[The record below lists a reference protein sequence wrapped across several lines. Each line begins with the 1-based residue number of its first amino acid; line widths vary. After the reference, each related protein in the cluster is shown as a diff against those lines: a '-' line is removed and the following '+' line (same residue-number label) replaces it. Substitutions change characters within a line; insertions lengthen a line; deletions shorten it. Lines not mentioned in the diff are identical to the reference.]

1 MSESTKDDVVAGEVT
16 MTQETLNQDGRSG
29 SPIASNYSKS
39 SEFSVSETSESEPQI
54 PVQND
59 IQMMLNDF
67 NQKIEENDRSI
78 KRIEES
84 ITALYGRLDKTHN
97 GETTTSSQKKMNKK
111 EDKKQKQKKMNK
123 KEDKKQ
129 KQKKMNKKEDKKQK
143 QKKMNKKED
152 KKKGK
157 GSISSKGITKSEK
170 KKSKKL
176 RTKTN
181 NINVREK
188 NKGKN
193 K

>member
-16 MTQETLNQDGRSG
+16 MAQETLNQDGRSG

-39 SEFSVSETSESEPQI
+39 SESSVSETSESEPQI

-97 GETTTSSQKKMNKK
+97 GETTTSSPKKMNKK
-111 EDKKQKQKKMNK
+111 EDKKQKKMNK
-123 KEDKKQ
+123 KEDK
-129 KQKKMNKKEDKKQK
+129 K

-157 GSISSKGITKSEK
+157 GSKPSKGITKSEK

-176 RTKTN
+176 RTKTK

>member
-39 SEFSVSETSESEPQI
+39 SESSVSETSESEPQI

-97 GETTTSSQKKMNKK
+97 GETTTSSPKKMNKK
-111 EDKKQKQKKMNK
+111 EDKKQKKMNK
-123 KEDKKQ
+123 KEDK
-129 KQKKMNKKEDKKQK
+129 K

-157 GSISSKGITKSEK
+157 GSKPSKGITKSEK

-176 RTKTN
+176 RTKTK

>member
-16 MTQETLNQDGRSG
+16 MTQETLNQDDRSG

-39 SEFSVSETSESEPQI
+39 SESSESSESSVSETSESEPQI
-54 PVQND
+54 LVQND

-84 ITALYGRLDKTHN
+84 ITALYGRLDKTYN
-97 GETTTSSQKKMNKK
+97 GETTTSSPKKMNKK
-111 EDKKQKQKKMNK
+111 EDKKQKKMNK

-129 KQKKMNKKEDKKQK
+129 KKMNKKEDKK

-157 GSISSKGITKSEK
+157 GSKSSKGITKSEK

-176 RTKTN
+176 RTKTKN
-181 NINVREK
+181 KNVREK
-188 NKGKN
+188 PR
-193 K
+193 

>member
-97 GETTTSSQKKMNKK
+97 GETTTSSPKKMNKK

-123 KEDKKQ
+123 KEDK
-129 KQKKMNKKEDKKQK
+129 K

>member
-97 GETTTSSQKKMNKK
+97 GETTTSSP
-111 EDKKQKQKKMNK
+111 
-123 KEDKKQ
+123 
-129 KQKKMNKKEDKKQK
+129 KKMNKKEDKKQK

>member
-39 SEFSVSETSESEPQI
+39 SESSVSETSESEPQI

-84 ITALYGRLDKTHN
+84 ITALYGRLDKAHN
-97 GETTTSSQKKMNKK
+97 GETTTSSPKKMNKK
-111 EDKKQKQKKMNK
+111 EDKKQKKMNK

-129 KQKKMNKKEDKKQK
+129 K
-143 QKKMNKKED
+143 KMNKKED
-152 KKKGK
+152 KKKGQ
-157 GSISSKGITKSEK
+157 GSKPSKGIPKSEK

-176 RTKTN
+176 RTKTK

>member
-16 MTQETLNQDGRSG
+16 MTQETLNQDDRSG

-39 SEFSVSETSESEPQI
+39 SESSESSESSVSETSESEAQI
-54 PVQND
+54 LVQND

-84 ITALYGRLDKTHN
+84 ITALYGRLDNTYN
-97 GETTTSSQKKMNKK
+97 GETTTSSPKKMNKK
-111 EDKKQKQKKMNK
+111 EDKKQKKMNK
-123 KEDKKQ
+123 KEDK
-129 KQKKMNKKEDKKQK
+129 K

-157 GSISSKGITKSEK
+157 GGKSSKGITKSEK

-176 RTKTN
+176 RTMTKN
-181 NINVREK
+181 KNVREK
-188 NKGKN
+188 NQGKN

>member
-39 SEFSVSETSESEPQI
+39 SESSVSETSESEPQI

-97 GETTTSSQKKMNKK
+97 GETTTSSPKKMNKK
-111 EDKKQKQKKMNK
+111 EDKKQKKMNK
-123 KEDKKQ
+123 KEDK
-129 KQKKMNKKEDKKQK
+129 K

-176 RTKTN
+176 RTKTK

>member
-16 MTQETLNQDGRSG
+16 MTQETLNQDDRSG

-39 SEFSVSETSESEPQI
+39 SESSESSESSVSETSESEPQI
-54 PVQND
+54 LVQND

-84 ITALYGRLDKTHN
+84 ITALYGRLDKTYN
-97 GETTTSSQKKMNKK
+97 GETTTSSPKKMNKK
-111 EDKKQKQKKMNK
+111 EDK
-123 KEDKKQ
+123 
-129 KQKKMNKKEDKKQK
+129 K

-157 GSISSKGITKSEK
+157 GSKSSKGITKSEK

-176 RTKTN
+176 RTKTKN
-181 NINVREK
+181 KNVREK
-188 NKGKN
+188 PR
-193 K
+193 

>member
-39 SEFSVSETSESEPQI
+39 SESSVSETSESEPQI

-97 GETTTSSQKKMNKK
+97 EETTTSSPKKMNKK
-111 EDKKQKQKKMNK
+111 EDKKQKKMNK
-123 KEDKKQ
+123 KEDK
-129 KQKKMNKKEDKKQK
+129 K

-157 GSISSKGITKSEK
+157 GSKPSKGITKSEK

-176 RTKTN
+176 RTKTK